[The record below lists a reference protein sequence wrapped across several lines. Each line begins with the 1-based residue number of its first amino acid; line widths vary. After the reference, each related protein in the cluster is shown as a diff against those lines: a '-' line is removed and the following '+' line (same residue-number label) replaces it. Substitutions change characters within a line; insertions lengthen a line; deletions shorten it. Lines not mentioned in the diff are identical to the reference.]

1 MKFLESISSP
11 SDIKK
16 LSPEQLEVLSREI
29 RELIISTVLET
40 GGHLASSLGAVELA
54 VALHYVFD
62 SPSDRLI
69 WDVGHQ
75 AYAHKILTGR
85 KDSFHT
91 LRKLNG
97 ISGFPHVSES
107 EHDAIT
113 VGHSST
119 SVSAGLGMSAAKCL
133 KNDPSNIICVIGDGS
148 MTAGMSFEALNHAGD
163 SKKRLIVIL
172 NDNEMSI
179 SPNVGALSSFLSRK
193 LSGKYFQELRK
204 EFGEF
209 LKSLPKIGDDVYK
222 FAKRSEES
230 FKTFVTPGMLFEAF
244 NFDYFG
250 PINGHNLNHLIK
262 ILNNIKNL
270 EGPILLHV
278 TTKKGRGYKPA
289 EENPTSFH
297 GVAPAS
303 SKKDKKL
310 PSYTSIFGKTICQMA
325 EKNKKITA
333 ITAAMPDGTGL
344 LDFYE
349 KFPKRFFD
357 VGIAEQHAVTFSAGL
372 AIEGFIPFVA
382 IYSTFL
388 QRAYDQ
394 VIHDVCLDGHHVV
407 FAMDRAGIVGEDG
420 PTHHGAFDISY
431 LRPVPNITIMAPS
444 SGDELV
450 RMMKTAESMNSPV
463 AIRYPRGSSE
473 NENFISY
480 DEAEIISPLKAS
492 LLKDGSD
499 ILIVAIGSMV
509 SPAQKAC
516 SILEEKGY
524 RPSLIDAR
532 FAKPLDEEL
541 ICLMSEKTDKII
553 TVEENVLNGGFGTAV
568 LELFADKGIINKK
581 IIRMG
586 INDEFVTQGTP
597 DELKNIYGLN
607 SEGILKNSLKL
618 LENDK

>member
-1 MKFLESISSP
+1 
-11 SDIKK
+11 
-16 LSPEQLEVLSREI
+16 
-29 RELIISTVLET
+29 
-40 GGHLASSLGAVELA
+40 
-54 VALHYVFD
+54 
-62 SPSDRLI
+62 
-69 WDVGHQ
+69 
-75 AYAHKILTGR
+75 
-85 KDSFHT
+85 
-91 LRKLNG
+91 
-97 ISGFPHVSES
+97 
-107 EHDAIT
+107 
-113 VGHSST
+113 
-119 SVSAGLGMSAAKCL
+119 
-133 KNDPSNIICVIGDGS
+133 
-148 MTAGMSFEALNHAGD
+148 
-163 SKKRLIVIL
+163 
-172 NDNEMSI
+172 
-179 SPNVGALSSFLSRK
+179 
-193 LSGKYFQELRK
+193 
-204 EFGEF
+204 
-209 LKSLPKIGDDVYK
+209 
-222 FAKRSEES
+222 
-230 FKTFVTPGMLFEAF
+230 
-244 NFDYFG
+244 
-250 PINGHNLNHLIK
+250 
-262 ILNNIKNL
+262 
-270 EGPILLHV
+270 
-278 TTKKGRGYKPA
+278 
-289 EENPTSFH
+289 
-297 GVAPAS
+297 
-303 SKKDKKL
+303 
-310 PSYTSIFGKTICQMA
+310 MA
-325 EKNKKITA
+325 EKNNKITA

-541 ICLMSEKTDKII
+541 ICSMSEKTDKII

-607 SEGILKNSLKL
+607 SEGILKNALKL

>member
-1 MKFLESISSP
+1 MRFLDRTLTP
-11 SDIKK
+11 SDIKS
-16 LSPEQLEVLSREI
+16 LSIDDLEVLSHEI
-29 RELIISTVLET
+29 REMIISTVLKT

-62 SPSDRLI
+62 SPADRII

-75 AYAHKILTGR
+75 AYAHKIITGR
-85 KDSFHT
+85 MDKFHT
-91 LRKLNG
+91 LRQLNG

-107 EHDAIT
+107 VHDAIT

-119 SVSAGLGMSAAKCL
+119 SISAGLGMSAAKCL
-133 KNDPSNIICVIGDGS
+133 KNDPANVICVIGDGS

-209 LKSLPKIGDDVYK
+209 LKSLPKIGDDIYK

-230 FKTFVTPGMLFEAF
+230 FKTFVTPGMLFEAL

-250 PINGHNLNHLIK
+250 PINGHKLSHLVN

-278 TTKKGRGYKPA
+278 TTKKGKGYRPA
-289 EENPTSFH
+289 EENPTAFH
-297 GVAPAS
+297 GVAPS
-303 SKKDKKL
+303 TTEKTNNF
-310 PSYTSIFGKTICQMA
+310 PTYTKIFGSTLCQMA
-325 EKNKKITA
+325 ENNEKITA

-344 LDFYE
+344 LEFQS

-372 AIEGFIPFVA
+372 SIEGFTPFVA

-394 VIHDVCLDGHHVV
+394 VIHDVCLDGHHVI
-407 FAMDRAGIVGEDG
+407 FAMDRGGIVGEDG
-420 PTHHGAFDISY
+420 PTHHGAFDLSY
-431 LRPVPNITIMAPS
+431 LRPIPNITIMAPS

-450 RMMKTAESMNSPV
+450 RMLKTAESMDSPV
-463 AIRYPRGSSE
+463 AIRYPRGNSE
-473 NENFISY
+473 KEDFISY
-480 DEAEIISPLKAS
+480 DKAEAISPLNAD
-492 LLKDGSD
+492 LLKNGED
-499 ILIVAIGSMV
+499 ILIIAIGSMV
-509 SPAQKAC
+509 NPAKKAC
-516 SILEEKGY
+516 QMLEEKGFS
-524 RPSLIDAR
+524 PSLIDAR
-532 FAKPLDEEL
+532 FVKPLDEKM
-541 ICLMSEKTDKII
+541 ICSMAENISNII
-553 TVEENVLNGGFGTAV
+553 TIEENALIGGFGSAV
-568 LELFADKGIINKK
+568 LELFAEKGIGSKN

-586 INDEFVTQGTP
+586 IKDEFVTQGTP
-597 DELKNIYGLN
+597 EELKNLFDLN
-607 SEGILKNSLKL
+607 PEGILKNALKL
-618 LENDK
+618 LNNDK